1 MFALGMTT
9 FTQICCRNSARATV
23 QIDECVAL
31 AEEKGIAIWQM
42 LTMAHRGCV
51 LALVGKSAEAIQTIS
66 SGIDGWR
73 SIGATVFAQF
83 WFIALS
89 FGPCEPWKIR

>member
-1 MFALGMTT
+1 M
-9 FTQICCRNSARATV
+9 
-23 QIDECVAL
+23 
-31 AEEKGIAIWQM
+31 
-42 LTMAHRGCV
+42 

-83 WFIALS
+83 WLSHLALAYAEILENS
-89 FGPCEPWKIR
+89 MMLGAASARR